1 MNGTRIALLLAAVAL
16 GGCTTPNTGS
26 ITPPAGDPNPP
37 PADPAETVLTATGH
51 FFSDSADGTRDRT
64 RTAIGI
70 DIVTRPPGDA
80 PTEGDIKP
88 KGPMASGAEI
98 AAATGLKHEADSTP
112 DALGFGNDARDTFLT
127 VRRISSDLVI
137 GDFVKLNAAGFVR
150 GVGVAGNP
158 TQDMPTSN
166 SATFTGEAFFV
177 PTNLTD
183 MKGKTTMR
191 AEFAPGGG
199 TVSGKIDQIQTS
211 GRRPDILGLDIVLQ
225 QTPISGSTFSGGKV
239 GLVTAGTDTAV
250 GTVTSSDYGGG
261 FFGAGAAQA
270 GGTFHFEAT
279 GVPLPGVLNP
289 TTFEAIGAF
298 HGSRAP

>member
-1 MNGTRIALLLAAVAL
+1 MRRIALVSVCFAALAA
-16 GGCTTPNTGS
+16 GCTTPSTTGS
-26 ITPPAGDPNPP
+26 ITPPGDSTPP
-37 PADPAETVLTATGH
+37 PAETVLGATGH
-51 FFSDSADGTRDRT
+51 FFSQSADGTRDRT
-64 RTAIGI
+64 RTAIGM
-70 DIVTRPPGDA
+70 DIVTRPPGDS

-88 KGPMASGAEI
+88 KGLMASGAEI
-98 AAATGLKHEADSTP
+98 AATTGLKRDALSTP
-112 DALGFGNDARDTFLT
+112 EEQVFSNDAQDTFLT

-137 GDFVKLNAAGFVR
+137 GDFVKLNASGFVR

-177 PTNLTD
+177 PTNLTE
-183 MKGKTTMR
+183 MRGKTTMK

-211 GRRPDILGLDIVLQ
+211 GRKPEILGLDIVLQ

-239 GLVTAGTDTAV
+239 GLVTAGTSTAV
-250 GTVTSSDYGGG
+250 GTVVSSDYGGG

-289 TTFEAIGAF
+289 TTLEAIGAF
-298 HGSRAP
+298 HGAKQP